1 MNQKNIKNFIEKNWN
16 ISIKRIKEEPS
27 GEASDTYIIWTDK
40 DKFIAKI
47 VRTST
52 SFGKE
57 VARNIE
63 NSLEVLMNLRNL
75 GIEEISNPVLSLNGK
90 LIEKFSGRPT
100 YLIKFIEG
108 RCGEENWN
116 LNAKQYF
123 KLGRLI
129 GRIHKSTKELK
140 KLRLKRENISKKRYY
155 EEIILKN
162 FKKALL
168 NNDSPSHLFKAIQK
182 DLYFA
187 LECLEESRNKLKSSK
202 NFVLCHRDLIGENL
216 IVNKEEVCI
225 IDWDGAGLN
234 LKEKDLW
241 FRVFNKNFLKGYK
254 EGFGPFELN
263 INALTYYCC
272 DRLLDDTNEYME
284 KYLEGDK
291 KEKERAEEQIKDY
304 ILIDL
309 KKIRQ
314 RIERFKGL
322 KNDVFIIG
330 VKK

>member
-63 NSLEVLMNLRNL
+63 NSLEVLMKIRNL

-90 LIEKFSGRPT
+90 LTEKFRRRPT
-100 YLIKFIEG
+100 YLIRFIEG

-116 LNAKQYF
+116 LNTKQYF
-123 KLGRLI
+123 NLDRLI
-129 GRIHKSTKELK
+129 GRIHKSTKDLRN
-140 KLRLKRENISKKRYY
+140 LRLERENITKKRYY
-155 EEIILKN
+155 EKIILKN
-162 FKKALL
+162 LQKAMI
-168 NNDSPSHLFKAIQK
+168 NNDALFKSVQK

-187 LECLEESRNKLKSSK
+187 LECLEESRNKLKGSK
-202 NFVLCHRDLIGENL
+202 NFVFCHRDLIGENL
-216 IVNKEEVCI
+216 IVNKNRVYI
-225 IDWDGAGLN
+225 IDWDGTGLN
-234 LKEKDLW
+234 LKEKDIW
-241 FRVFNKNFLKGYK
+241 FHIFNKEFLKGYR

-263 INALTYYCC
+263 LDALTYYCC
-272 DRLLDDTNEYME
+272 DRLLDDTNEYFK
-284 KYLEGDK
+284 KYLEGNK
-291 KEKERAEEQIKDY
+291 KEKERAEEQIKNY
-304 ILIDL
+304 IVIDL

-314 RIERFKGL
+314 RIERFKEL
-322 KNDVFIIG
+322 K
-330 VKK
+330 K